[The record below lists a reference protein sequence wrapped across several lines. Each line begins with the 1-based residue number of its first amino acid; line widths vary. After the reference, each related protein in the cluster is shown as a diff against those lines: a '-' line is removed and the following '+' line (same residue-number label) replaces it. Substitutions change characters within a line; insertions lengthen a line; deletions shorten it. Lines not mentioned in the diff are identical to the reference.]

1 MHGSVCHLGV
11 AVVVRPLGGGLL
23 MMLVVVHVVELLRGS
38 CLPDSLL
45 PLALMNAIILALCG
59 LVSPVLM
66 AL

>member
-1 MHGSVCHLGV
+1 
-11 AVVVRPLGGGLL
+11 